1 MYMQEMSFPLTCH
14 GYYSDP
20 AVNGTLFLA
29 HPEKELDGPSP
40 FHQLLTTFNP
50 RPHLVIMTALCQ
62 PIPESNVA
70 INQSDIVVV
79 TCKNPLSIE
88 GEVQYLTELWKL
100 KGELRKVFP
109 NLMVCDIN
117 Y

>member
-1 MYMQEMSFPLTCH
+1 MKFRVSCDGRH
-14 GYYSDP
+14 GDP
-20 AVNGTLFLA
+20 ANSATLFLA
-29 HPEKELDGPSP
+29 RPEKELYGPSP
-40 FHQLLTTFNP
+40 FQQLLTTFNP
-50 RPHLVIMTALCQ
+50 RPHLAIMTGPCQ

-70 INQSDIVVV
+70 INQSDIVIV

-100 KGELRKVFP
+100 KGELRRVFP
-109 NLMVCDIN
+109 NQMVCDIN